1 MLLVALLMSVSQ
13 AVASPPDP
21 TGWQVVVQKQLEF
34 RVNDCQTA
42 FVGLMTEY
50 QNPQDSHEFIRVYRR
65 HIALVSGCA
74 KEFNTGAVRDP
85 EGVVSVFNYRQKKE
99 RDALALVQKATDVFA
114 AARWKTTE
122 DSRSGQTMLAGPV
135 QLWLLDQTG
144 SWVSSSGQEMTVR
157 PFSEPFMLN
166 AERRVQV
173 GLQFSLGD
181 ATRVIRIDQEYLVV
195 PKENS
200 KEKGNGK

>member
-13 AVASPPDP
+13 AVTPLPDP
-21 TGWQVVVQKQLEF
+21 TGWQVVLQKQLEF

-50 QNPQDSHEFIRVYRR
+50 RNPQDSREFVRVYRQQ
-65 HIALVSGCA
+65 IALVSGCA
-74 KEFNTGAVRDP
+74 KEINVGAVRDS
-85 EGVVSVFNYRQKKE
+85 ESVVSVFNYRQKKE
-99 RDALALVQKATDVFA
+99 RDALDLVQKATDVFA
-114 AARWKTTE
+114 VARWKTTE
-122 DSRSGQTMLAGPV
+122 DSRSGQTMLAGPI
-135 QLWLLDQTG
+135 QSWLLDQTG
-144 SWVSSSGQEMTVR
+144 SWIFSSGQEMTSM

-166 AERRVQV
+166 AGRRVQV

-181 ATRVIRIDQEYLVV
+181 AIRVIRIDQEYLVI
-195 PKENS
+195 PKSNS